1 MRVAEGVA
9 RYWDTRCAR
18 GRSWF
23 PCFTLGGLAHPRAS
37 FFLFVAA
44 YLTSSPENS
53 SRPLAPS

>member
-23 PCFTLGGLAHPRAS
+23 PCFTPGGLAHPRAS
-37 FFLFVAA
+37 FILIPGSEA
-44 YLTSSPENS
+44 YFFAWE
-53 SRPLAPS
+53 